1 MNELLVVSFIFLNIF
16 SSYPTSFN
24 LVSRSFKTIIRLFQ
38 NILTIFFV
46 KQVKFIVYLYC
57 VSIQD
62 SLFFGKA
69 LELWFLWFQMAIHI
83 IPQCL
88 LFYFSRFMKR
98 PQEVVES
105 INKDVYTFH
114 PYIDRLCKTN
124 PYTNKKCLFH
134 LRRSVYGNIYT
145 VDGFPWS
152 FDMTSR
158 CLNWQ
163 LESLWWLPGL
173 IGDIGKNCWLMGVI
187 KNDKN

>member
-69 LELWFLWFQMAIHI
+69 LELWFLWCQMAIHI
-83 IPQCL
+83 IPSACCFIFHVL
-88 LFYFSRFMKR
+88 WSVHRKWLKALTRMS
-98 PQEVVES
+98 
-105 INKDVYTFH
+105 TFH

-124 PYTNKKCLFH
+124 PYTKEKCFFH

-152 FDMTSR
+152 FDMTSQ

-173 IGDIGKNCWLMGVI
+173 IGDIGKKLLINAG
-187 KNDKN
+187 N